1 MSGDPTKTAH
11 LDLDGGVMTTATQPA
26 PATTVDVAALRTC
39 LQHAGATAATVP
51 GLAGRW
57 SSMRAL
63 TDGRRHD
70 EAVADVD
77 VLLEHGL
84 LRWAGGP
91 AGHGVVWQRTPA
103 GTRWMRAATDR
114 LPNAPVARAAV
125 EARAPHMSVVTVTHP
140 SDTVSL
146 AVVVGSGDDGLWWAH
161 DTLSCG
167 HAADSPGVAL
177 EDFARRAAAD
187 ADARTAT
194 VRCVGGGDARLRELA
209 DEGARIL
216 RDRRR
221 LAEHLLEH
229 ADALGEA
236 VITAIGGVQPHH
248 RALHGRG

>member
-39 LQHAGATAATVP
+39 LQRAGTTAAAVP
-51 GLAGRW
+51 GLPGRW

-63 TDGRRHD
+63 SDGRRD
-70 EAVADVD
+70 LTDTVD

-91 AGHGVVWQRTPA
+91 AGHGVVWQPTPA

-125 EARAPHMSVVTVTHP
+125 EARVPRMSVVTVTHP
-140 SDTVSL
+140 SGTVSI
-146 AVVVGSGDDGLWWAH
+146 AVVVGGGDDGLWWAH
-161 DTLSCG
+161 DTMSDG

-194 VRCVGGGDARLRELA
+194 IRTAAGGSGRLGELA
-209 DEGARIL
+209 DEAARIL

-236 VITAIGGVQPHH
+236 VITAIGGVQPQH
-248 RALHGRG
+248 RAVHGRG

>member
-39 LQHAGATAATVP
+39 LQRAGTTAAAVP
-51 GLAGRW
+51 GLPGRW

-63 TDGRRHD
+63 SDGRRD
-70 EAVADVD
+70 LTDTVD

-91 AGHGVVWQRTPA
+91 AGHGSCGSPHPPAPGGCAPRPTGSPTPRNRR
-103 GTRWMRAATDR
+103 GP
-114 LPNAPVARAAV
+114 LSKARV
-125 EARAPHMSVVTVTHP
+125 PRMSVVTVTHP
-140 SDTVSL
+140 SGTVSI
-146 AVVVGSGDDGLWWAH
+146 AVVVGGGDDGLWWAH
-161 DTLSCG
+161 DTMSDG

-194 VRCVGGGDARLRELA
+194 IRTAAGGSGRLGELA
-209 DEGARIL
+209 DEAARIL

-236 VITAIGGVQPHH
+236 VITAIGGVQPQH
-248 RALHGRG
+248 RAVHGRG

>member
-1 MSGDPTKTAH
+1 M
-11 LDLDGGVMTTATQPA
+11 
-26 PATTVDVAALRTC
+26 
-39 LQHAGATAATVP
+39 
-51 GLAGRW
+51 
-57 SSMRAL
+57 
-63 TDGRRHD
+63 
-70 EAVADVD
+70 
-77 VLLEHGL
+77 LLEHGL

-125 EARAPHMSVVTVTHP
+125 EARVPRMSVVTVTHP
-140 SDTVSL
+140 SGTVSL
-146 AVVVGSGDDGLWWAH
+146 AVVVDSGDDGLWWAH

-177 EDFARRAAAD
+177 EDFARRATAD

-194 VRCVGGGDARLRELA
+194 IRGAAGGTGRLGELA

-221 LAEHLLEH
+221 LAEHLLKH

-236 VITAIGGVQPHH
+236 VISAIGLVQPQH
-248 RALHGRG
+248 RAVHGRG